1 MKEETIIDIEIRRRD
16 GDRQVIMDRLKG
28 LSPNVA
34 VMLLEQKYTT
44 KERKKD
50 SKNISK
56 WKKKQNK

>member
-1 MKEETIIDIEIRRRD
+1 MKEETVIDIEIRRWD

-44 KERKKD
+44 KKRKKD
-50 SKNISK
+50 SKLL
-56 WKKKQNK
+56 